1 MSIAKEHRWLLLA
14 VCAAQFFMPFMV
26 AGVNAVLPPLGESLG
41 ASARELSLL
50 GAVYTLGLVVFQL
63 AGGTL
68 GDIYGRRRVFLFG
81 LSLFSVLA
89 LVLGFIP
96 HIDVFIGL
104 RLFQGMGAAMLSSSS
119 LALLASAAP
128 KEMRAS
134 YLGLSNV
141 AVYAGIACGP
151 PVGGLVAGWL
161 GWRWLFWGTGLA
173 ALAAMCIMI
182 FRVPLE
188 WRTADKEPFDVP
200 GCLLYGGA
208 MAASVLALVLGFIPH
223 IDVFIGLRLFQGMGA
238 AMLSSSSLALLA
250 SAAPKEMRASYLG
263 LSNVAVYA
271 GIACGPPVGGLVA
284 GWLGWRWLFWGTGLA
299 ALAAMCIMIFRVPL
313 EWRTA
318 DKEPFD
324 VPGCLLYGGAM
335 AALTFGASCIAD
347 DHLVGGGLF
356 LLCLVLLACFVWR
369 ELRSPFPMVD
379 VRLLRRNRV
388 LSLSLVAAFVNYCS
402 FFGMVFFFSLYLQV
416 GRGFSV
422 QEAGLM
428 LALQAAV
435 QSLSSPLAARLCDR
449 YDQGLIST
457 VGTVF
462 CGLGLLS
469 AAFLDMDSSLW
480 VIVGAQCLIGAG
492 VSLFALPNTTIILEA
507 AGPQRVGQA
516 SGLVG
521 TVRTAGMLG
530 NLTIITLTLSLFLGH
545 EPVGTDNIDAF
556 LHCMRVDMVLFGILS
571 LLAVGCTLARNS
583 SGAKAA

>member
-50 GAVYTLGLVVFQL
+50 GGRLY
-63 AGGTL
+63 AGAGRVPA
-68 GDIYGRRRVFLFG
+68 GRRHPGGYLRTAPGLPFG

-134 YLGLSNV
+134 YLGLSGV

-182 FRVPLE
+182 FRVP
-188 WRTADKEPFDVP
+188 WVAHRRQ
-200 GCLLYGGA
+200 GA
-208 MAASVLALVLGFIPH
+208 
-223 IDVFIGLRLFQGMGA
+223 LR
-238 AMLSSSSLALLA
+238 
-250 SAAPKEMRASYLG
+250 RAG
-263 LSNVAVYA
+263 LSALWRGHGGPDLWRVLYRGRSSPGRRALFCSVSCCWPVSSGGSCAV
-271 GIACGPPVGGLVA
+271 P
-284 GWLGWRWLFWGTGLA
+284 
-299 ALAAMCIMIFRVPL
+299 
-313 EWRTA
+313 
-318 DKEPFD
+318 
-324 VPGCLLYGGAM
+324 
-335 AALTFGASCIAD
+335 S
-347 DHLVGGGLF
+347 
-356 LLCLVLLACFVWR
+356 
-369 ELRSPFPMVD
+369 PMVD
-379 VRLLRRNRV
+379 VRLLLRNRV

-435 QSLSSPLAARLCDR
+435 QSLPVRWPPVLRPL
-449 YDQGLIST
+449 
-457 VGTVF
+457 
-462 CGLGLLS
+462 
-469 AAFLDMDSSLW
+469 
-480 VIVGAQCLIGAG
+480 
-492 VSLFALPNTTIILEA
+492 
-507 AGPQRVGQA
+507 
-516 SGLVG
+516 
-521 TVRTAGMLG
+521 
-530 NLTIITLTLSLFLGH
+530 
-545 EPVGTDNIDAF
+545 
-556 LHCMRVDMVLFGILS
+556 
-571 LLAVGCTLARNS
+571 
-583 SGAKAA
+583 

>member
-134 YLGLSNV
+134 YLGLSGV

-200 GCLLYGGA
+200 GCLLYGGPDLWRVLYRGRSSA
-208 MAASVLALVLGFIPH
+208 GRRALFALSRAAGLFRLA
-223 IDVFIGLRLFQGMGA
+223 GA
-238 AMLSSSSLALLA
+238 AQSLPHGGRAP
-250 SAAPKEMRASYLG
+250 AAQEQGPQP
-263 LSNVAVYA
+263 VA
-271 GIACGPPVGGLVA
+271 
-284 GWLGWRWLFWGTGLA
+284 
-299 ALAAMCIMIFRVPL
+299 
-313 EWRTA
+313 
-318 DKEPFD
+318 
-324 VPGCLLYGGAM
+324 
-335 AALTFGASCIAD
+335 
-347 DHLVGGGLF
+347 GGGLRQLLLLFRHGLF
-356 LLCLVLLACFVWR
+356 LQPLPA
-369 ELRSPFPMVD
+369 
-379 VRLLRRNRV
+379 
-388 LSLSLVAAFVNYCS
+388 
-402 FFGMVFFFSLYLQV
+402 G
-416 GRGFSV
+416 G
-422 QEAGLM
+422 AGL
-428 LALQAAV
+428 
-435 QSLSSPLAARLCDR
+435 
-449 YDQGLIST
+449 
-457 VGTVF
+457 
-462 CGLGLLS
+462 
-469 AAFLDMDSSLW
+469 
-480 VIVGAQCLIGAG
+480 
-492 VSLFALPNTTIILEA
+492 
-507 AGPQRVGQA
+507 QR
-516 SGLVG
+516 
-521 TVRTAGMLG
+521 R
-530 NLTIITLTLSLFLGH
+530 
-545 EPVGTDNIDAF
+545 PV
-556 LHCMRVDMVLFGILS
+556 
-571 LLAVGCTLARNS
+571 
-583 SGAKAA
+583 

>member
-208 MAASVLALVLGFIPH
+208 MAA
-223 IDVFIGLRLFQGMGA
+223 
-238 AMLSSSSLALLA
+238 
-250 SAAPKEMRASYLG
+250 
-263 LSNVAVYA
+263 
-271 GIACGPPVGGLVA
+271 
-284 GWLGWRWLFWGTGLA
+284 
-299 ALAAMCIMIFRVPL
+299 
-313 EWRTA
+313 
-318 DKEPFD
+318 
-324 VPGCLLYGGAM
+324 
-335 AALTFGASCIAD
+335 LTFGASSMAD
-347 DHLVGGGLF
+347 DHLLGGGLF
-356 LLCLVLLACFVWR
+356 LLCFVLLACFVWR

-545 EPVGTDNIDAF
+545 EPVGKDNIDAF

-583 SGAKAA
+583 SGANTA